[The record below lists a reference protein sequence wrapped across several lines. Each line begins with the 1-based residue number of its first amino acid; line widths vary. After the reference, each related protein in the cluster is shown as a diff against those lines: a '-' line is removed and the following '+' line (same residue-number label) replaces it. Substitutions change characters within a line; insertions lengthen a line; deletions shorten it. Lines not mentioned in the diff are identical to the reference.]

1 MFGVGPMLNDSD
13 PWPIR
18 CPCGHTKNAE
28 IGFLW
33 NLDTFECEMCR
44 STFTFDKHEFRAEVD
59 RTKQHVGAVQRPDKT
74 YLGERAA

>member
-1 MFGVGPMLNDSD
+1 MLNDSD

-18 CPCGHTKNAE
+18 CPCGHIAHPE

-44 STFTFDKHEFRAEVD
+44 SKFAFDKHEFRAEVD
-59 RTKQHVGAVQRPDKT
+59 RTKQHVRAVQRLDKT